1 MRIPVAVQIKPFD
14 LEHAQPQIDTAR
26 EAFAHYLDDVPRKS
40 TRSKHGLMGPVGKIL
55 GEVKSGR
62 RDAASLKGY
71 AIRVHEATGKSP
83 SRASLEALEKGIDSL
98 IGLLAHVP
106 VTAHDRLL
114 DRLDYGL
121 YFDLRKK
128 AAESKE
134 ARRQAWIGFL
144 RERYGTES
152 ALSDAWGKQVASF
165 DDDRDTYLPPKSE
178 GATGKKATARQRDV
192 AAFWELQG
200 AGAIAEEEDEE

>member
-1 MRIPVAVQIKPFD
+1 MRVPVAVQTKPFD
-14 LEHAQPQIDTAR
+14 VEQAQPQIDAAR
-26 EAFAHYLDDVPRKS
+26 EAFTRYLDEVPRKS

-55 GEVKSGR
+55 GEVRSGR

-71 AIRVHEATGKSP
+71 AIRVHEASGRSP
-83 SRASLEALEKGIDSL
+83 SRAGLEALEQGIDQL
-98 IGLLAHVP
+98 LGLLTHVP
-106 VTAHDRLL
+106 MTAHDRVL

-152 ALSDAWGKQVASF
+152 ALSDAWGEEVASF
-165 DDDRDTYLPPKSE
+165 DEIYLPRKAE
-178 GATGKKATARQRDV
+178 GAKSKKATTRQRDV
-192 AAFWELQG
+192 AAFWESQG
-200 AGAIAEEEDEE
+200 ATAIVEEEDEE